1 MPNWAYTSYAVE
13 GPKETLQKIEQAI
26 LHHPVR
32 EGSSK
37 DWEGNVL
44 DALDIK
50 WVSRDQDRENG
61 LYMRGFI
68 HEKPWWIDDSHS
80 ALRFCA
86 DEAWGATDLN
96 EALEQNLPV
105 KVFYSVEEEGE
116 GIYATNDKEGK
127 YFPDRLYI
135 DTCIDGNYES
145 EYFPTDEEAL
155 EWLRGHTKG
164 KIKDWDDIDKFNE
177 EYETLGTDDDN
188 FIFVHEF
195 KIV

>member
-26 LHHPVR
+26 LHHPVV
-32 EGSSK
+32 ENSSG

-44 DALDIK
+44 EALDIK

-177 EYETLGTDDDN
+177 EHENNNTDDDN